1 MSAGAGVRLTSV
13 LLLLLAG
20 CTARGEPVAGG
31 NSPLEPA
38 AAHQPYR
45 YQPPPALDDGWAT
58 ASLDSVGMDRNRL
71 EQMTDAIQRSD
82 WNIHAVLIE
91 REGRLVYEEYFPGE
105 DQRWGRSLGRVNFD
119 RQTRHDLRSVSKSVI
134 SALVGIA
141 VGSGAIRS
149 VDEPLVGFFPDYPDL
164 ATPERR
170 ALSLRHALT
179 MSAGLQWNEE
189 LPYTDP
195 RNDEIGMTM
204 SADPIRYVLSRPIVA
219 APGSTWNYNGGL
231 TQLLA
236 AIVQRSTGRPLREYA
251 RTVLF
256 EPLGIRDV
264 EWIGDLNGLPA
275 AASGLRL
282 RPRDLAKFGSLYLH
296 EGRWVGRQIVPAD
309 WVSDS
314 TRRHLPL
321 ASLGTSVAPRGYGYQ
336 WWHNC
341 YRTGHGTFESRTAVG
356 NGQQRIYVLPGL
368 RLAVTVLAGRYND
381 RTAAQLATTLLVDH
395 IIPSATFGNVT
406 PEPPGCGG
414 SASAREH

>member
-1 MSAGAGVRLTSV
+1 MSAGAGVRLTGV

-256 EPLGIRDV
+256 EPLGS
-264 EWIGDLNGLPA
+264 A
-275 AASGLRL
+275 KSSG
-282 RPRDLAKFGSLYLH
+282 
-296 EGRWVGRQIVPAD
+296 
-309 WVSDS
+309 
-314 TRRHLPL
+314 
-321 ASLGTSVAPRGYGYQ
+321 
-336 WWHNC
+336 
-341 YRTGHGTFESRTAVG
+341 
-356 NGQQRIYVLPGL
+356 
-368 RLAVTVLAGRYND
+368 
-381 RTAAQLATTLLVDH
+381 
-395 IIPSATFGNVT
+395 SATSTACLRRRPACACALAISPSSALSTCTRGD
-406 PEPPGCGG
+406 G
-414 SASAREH
+414 SAARSSPPTG